1 MTLHRLVYYSSNRIV
16 GPNEQLR
23 SEIDQILST
32 SRKNNDLVGVTGALL
47 FSSGFFGQ
55 VLEGDTAAIETTF
68 ERIQQDPR
76 HSDVVLLDF
85 KPIMARSFGSWAM
98 AYVGSYEDA
107 LDGWSAGS
115 FDHSGLKAEELFSRL
130 HSLVSKVS
138 DAA

>member
-1 MTLHRLVYYSSNRIV
+1 M
-16 GPNEQLR
+16 
-23 SEIDQILST
+23 
-32 SRKNNDLVGVTGALL
+32 
-47 FSSGFFGQ
+47 
-55 VLEGDTAAIETTF
+55 LEGDTAAIETTF

-76 HSDVVLLDF
+76 HSDVVLSDF

-98 AYVGSYEDA
+98 AYVGSSEDA

-115 FDHSGLKAEELFSRL
+115 FDRSGLKAEEPFSRL